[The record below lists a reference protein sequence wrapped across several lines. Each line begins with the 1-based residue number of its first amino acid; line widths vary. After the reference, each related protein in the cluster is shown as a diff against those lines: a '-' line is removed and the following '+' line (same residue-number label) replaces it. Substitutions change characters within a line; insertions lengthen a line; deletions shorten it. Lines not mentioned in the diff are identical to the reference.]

1 MTYKNIFNLIIEGP
15 DGVGKSTLISGIFEK
30 TNFRYMCYHRGEL
43 SNLVY
48 ARKYNRPF
56 FATQR
61 GLPFLYIY
69 LDCDEAELVKRLESR
84 DYASQEEHDHELAK
98 VKDAKLFRQA
108 AKDMLEDYDIMYID
122 TTDRTIEQTL
132 STVLSY
138 LNARFSGIPGDD
150 NLTSWNQMYDKACL
164 QLNKKFKVIDNQPY
178 IDDVPM
184 MVESTCHN
192 GTYEKFDDKRYPDN
206 LIYAYA
212 YNERNICKDKKYDF
226 NYIINSKILRR
237 NEIYQYY
244 SYFENARLSCIVS
257 DNNLIPHYVGFER
270 VGRRFGKDYL
280 DTIAES
286 AATVYAARDLAYL
299 ELQTA
304 RLYEA
309 IIANNVVFV
318 DRQSDPQCK
327 ILHAIHGCDSEVI
340 DLLYVTPE
348 DICNKYNYIIRHQ
361 YLWDKILKRQHDY
374 LDNLFD
380 KLERGEL

>member
-1 MTYKNIFNLIIEGP
+1 MLKYLEARFAGIIE
-15 DGVGKSTLISGIFEK
+15 
-30 TNFRYMCYHRGEL
+30 
-43 SNLVY
+43 
-48 ARKYNRPF
+48 
-56 FATQR
+56 
-61 GLPFLYIY
+61 
-69 LDCDEAELVKRLESR
+69 
-84 DYASQEEHDHELAK
+84 
-98 VKDAKLFRQA
+98 
-108 AKDMLEDYDIMYID
+108 
-122 TTDRTIEQTL
+122 
-132 STVLSY
+132 
-138 LNARFSGIPGDD
+138 DD
-150 NLTSWNQMYDKACL
+150 DLTSWNQMYDKACL

-178 IDDVPM
+178 IDNVPM

-257 DNNLIPHYVGFER
+257 DNSIIPNYIGFER

-309 IIANNVVFV
+309 IIANNIVFV
-318 DRQSDPQCK
+318 DKQSDPQCK

-361 YLWDKILKRQHDY
+361 YLWGKILKQQHDY